1 MAREKLRQPH
11 PLVPAELLLRIL
23 REFDVVGRVGIDEI
37 ARFEFQSL
45 EVASRK
51 VPSLERRPVGGE
63 VGRVVDLAIAAEG
76 HVELALAVEAAKAVI
91 PGAIEI
97 IEKRGR
103 LRALAVAGRDQAI
116 EAFAM
121 AIEKPLLVAHRNSG
135 LEPALEPSIKV
146 NHVRIDV
153 AERCPRRHQA
163 QRNRHPAAKR
173 LDQPSAA
180 NPLPQPSDVPPQPSL
195 TPPPFEP
202 PPRTRRL

>member
-11 PLVPAELLLRIL
+11 LLVPAELLPRIL
-23 REFDVVGRVGIDEI
+23 REFYVVGRIGIDEI

-45 EVASRK
+45 EVAGRK
-51 VPSLERRPVGGE
+51 VPSLERRPVGGK
-63 VGRVVDLAIAAEG
+63 VARVVDPAIAAEG
-76 HVELALAVEAAKAVI
+76 HVELALAIEAAKSVI
-91 PGAIEI
+91 SGAIEI
-97 IEKRGR
+97 VEKRGR
-103 LRALAVAGRDQAI
+103 LCALAAARRDQAI

-121 AIEKPLLVAHRNSG
+121 AVEKRLLVAHRNFG

-146 NHVRIDV
+146 DHMRIDV

-180 NPLPQPSDVPPQPSL
+180 KP
-195 TPPPFEP
+195 
-202 PPRTRRL
+202 